1 LAQRKQLDR
10 HGQLAKNG
18 RLLTD
23 RGNFRCNHIDMSL
36 AASLT
41 RRVSIRLALA
51 FVYNHSI
58 HAHVIGEITDMSRPI
73 VIELEMPGDLKQFR
87 LPKGVNRRLQDLLD
101 KQSRDGKLSRA
112 EREEAEGLVN
122 LAEMLSL
129 LRLRAERAA
138 R

>member
-1 LAQRKQLDR
+1 
-10 HGQLAKNG
+10 
-18 RLLTD
+18 
-23 RGNFRCNHIDMSL
+23 
-36 AASLT
+36 
-41 RRVSIRLALA
+41 
-51 FVYNHSI
+51 
-58 HAHVIGEITDMSRPI
+58 MSRSV

-101 KQSRDGKLSRA
+101 KPCREGKLRRS
-112 EREEAEGLVN
+112 ERHEAEGLVN